1 MDQDPDTHFV
11 RACAVETRL
20 QIAKEPPHTEIY
32 RLLCS
37 SIASL
42 IHSWIHQLIDSL
54 IYSVSGAWILS
65 CPFIGISTTI
75 CSFVGAPHNF
85 NVLLFLHLKMFP
97 VGHLL
102 PIVIHFFRNF
112 RPRKGRALLVYN
124 AWAICTLI
132 MLFIWH
138 KVRP

>member
-11 RACAVETRL
+11 RACAVEMRL

-54 IYSVSGAWILS
+54 IYSVSGVWILS

-85 NVLLFLHLKMFP
+85 NVCCFCISKCFL
-97 VGHLL
+97 
-102 PIVIHFFRNF
+102 
-112 RPRKGRALLVYN
+112 
-124 AWAICTLI
+124 
-132 MLFIWH
+132 
-138 KVRP
+138 